1 MTTTPRNQ
9 VVGYLAAAAYM
20 ATIPAAN
27 ITLHRYGIVSVGF
40 GVKAPAAVFLAG
52 PALVLRD
59 LVQWALGRKAA
70 IIALV
75 FGVILSFVAADPAV
89 ALASAVA
96 FAVSEAA
103 DMAVFSRLTPH
114 WVRAVFA
121 GGVVGI
127 LLDSLLFLSIAFG
140 SLDFLGGQIIGKI
153 YGVLLGSLVVALRRR
168 AAR

>member
-1 MTTTPRNQ
+1 MTERSRRAF
-9 VVGYLAAAAYM
+9 GYLGAAAYV

-27 ITLHRYGIVSVGF
+27 IALHRYGVVSVGF
-40 GVKAPAAVFLAG
+40 GLQAPAAVFLAG

-59 LVQWALGRKAA
+59 AVQWMLGRRVAIAA
-70 IIALV
+70 LIVGI
-75 FGVILSFVAADPAV
+75 ILSFLVADPAV

-96 FAVSEAA
+96 FGVSEAA
-103 DMAVFSRLTPH
+103 DMAVFSRLSPR
-114 WVRAVFA
+114 WVRAVLA

-140 SLDFLGGQIIGKI
+140 SLDFLGGQLIGKL
-153 YGVLLGSLVVALRRR
+153 YGVVLGSLVVALRRR

>member
-1 MTTTPRNQ
+1 MTERSNKALGFL
-9 VVGYLAAAAYM
+9 VGAAYV

-27 ITLHRYGIVSVGF
+27 IALHRYGTVPVGF
-40 GVKAPAAVFLAG
+40 GHQAPAAVFLAG

-59 LVQWALGRKAA
+59 AVQWLLGRRIAIAA
-70 IIALV
+70 LIVGIV
-75 FGVILSFVAADPAV
+75 LSFLVADPAV

-96 FAVSEAA
+96 FGVSEAA
-103 DMAVFSRLTPH
+103 DMAVFSRLSPR
-114 WVRAVFA
+114 WVRAVLA

-140 SLDFLGGQIIGKI
+140 SLDFLGGQIIGKL

>member
-1 MTTTPRNQ
+1 MTEGSRKAL
-9 VVGYLAAAAYM
+9 GYLSAASYM

-27 ITLHRYGIVSVGF
+27 IALHRYGTVSVGF
-40 GVKAPAAVFLAG
+40 GHKAPAAVFLAG

-59 LVQWALGRKAA
+59 AVQWLLGRQVAL
-70 IIALV
+70 IALV
-75 FGVILSFVAADPAV
+75 VGVVLSFVVADPAV

-96 FAVSEAA
+96 FGISEAA
-103 DMAVFSRLTPH
+103 DMAVFNRLSPH
-114 WVRAVFA
+114 WARAVLA

-140 SLDFLGGQIIGKI
+140 SLDFLGGQLIGKV
-153 YGVLLGSLVVALRRR
+153 YGVVLGSLVVALRRR

>member
-1 MTTTPRNQ
+1 MTEDSKRAL
-9 VVGYLAAAAYM
+9 GYLGAAAYM

-27 ITLHRYGIVSVGF
+27 IALHRYGVVSVGF
-40 GVKAPAAVFLAG
+40 GFMAPAAVFLAG
-52 PALVLRD
+52 PALILRD
-59 LVQWALGRKAA
+59 VVQWALGRRAA

-75 FGVILSFVAADPAV
+75 FGVVLSFVAADPAV

-96 FAVSEAA
+96 FGVSEAA
-103 DMAVFSRLTPH
+103 DMAVFSRLAPR
-114 WVRAVFA
+114 WVRAVFI

-140 SLDFLGGQIIGKI
+140 SLEFLGGQLVGKL

>member
-1 MTTTPRNQ
+1 MTEDSKRAL
-9 VVGYLAAAAYM
+9 GYFGAAAYI

-27 ITLHRYGIVSVGF
+27 LALQHYGTVSVGF
-40 GVKAPAAVFLAG
+40 GYTAPAAVFLVG

-59 LVQWALGRKAA
+59 LVQWALGRRAA

-75 FGVILSFVAADPAV
+75 FGVVLSFVAADPAV

-96 FAVSEAA
+96 FGISEAA
-103 DMAVFSRLTPH
+103 DMAVFSRLSPR
-114 WVRAVFA
+114 WVRAVLV

-127 LLDSLLFLSIAFG
+127 LIDSLLFLSIAFG
-140 SLDFLGGQIIGKI
+140 SLDFLGGQIIGKL

>member
-1 MTTTPRNQ
+1 MTEDSNRAL
-9 VVGYLAAAAYM
+9 GYLGAAAYM

-27 ITLHRYGIVSVGF
+27 LVFQHYGTVSVGF
-40 GVKAPAAVFLAG
+40 AYTAPAAVFLAG

-59 LVQWALGRKAA
+59 LVQWTLGRRAA
-70 IIALV
+70 VIALV
-75 FGVILSFVAADPAV
+75 FGVVLSFVAADPSV

-96 FAVSEAA
+96 FGISEAA
-103 DMAVFSRLTPH
+103 DMAVFSRLSPR
-114 WVRAVFA
+114 WVRAVLV

-140 SLDFLGGQIIGKI
+140 SLSFLGGQLIGKL
-153 YGVLLGSLVVALRRR
+153 YGVLLGSLVVALWRR